1 MAIEDKTELTIDLD
15 SRLAHRL
22 EAVAAQHGVS
32 PDDFC
37 RQAIE
42 DALATAAPAPLSY
55 EEMVAALTSLR
66 PTKPRC
72 LATASS
78 PTLCQCSARCA
89 GTTTSRWRACC

>member
-32 PDDFC
+32 LGDFC

-42 DALATAAPAPLSY
+42 NALAAAEPTSLSY
-55 EEMVAALTSLR
+55 EEMVTALDKLEAYKSEVFGDRTFPDSVPMFR
-66 PTKPRC
+66 KMR
-72 LATASS
+72 
-78 PTLCQCSARCA
+78 
-89 GTTTSRWRACC
+89 GHND

>member
-1 MAIEDKTELTIDLD
+1 MAIEDKTRLTIDLD

-42 DALATAAPAPLSY
+42 NALAAAAPTPLSY
-55 EEMVAALTSLR
+55 EEMVVALDKLEAYKGEVFGDRTFPDSVPMFR
-66 PTKPRC
+66 KMR
-72 LATASS
+72 
-78 PTLCQCSARCA
+78 
-89 GTTTSRWRACC
+89 GHDD

>member
-32 PDDFC
+32 PGDYC

-55 EEMVAALTSLR
+55 EEMVAALDKLEAYKAEVFGDRILPDSVPMFR
-66 PTKPRC
+66 EMR
-72 LATASS
+72 
-78 PTLCQCSARCA
+78 
-89 GTTTSRWRACC
+89 GHDD